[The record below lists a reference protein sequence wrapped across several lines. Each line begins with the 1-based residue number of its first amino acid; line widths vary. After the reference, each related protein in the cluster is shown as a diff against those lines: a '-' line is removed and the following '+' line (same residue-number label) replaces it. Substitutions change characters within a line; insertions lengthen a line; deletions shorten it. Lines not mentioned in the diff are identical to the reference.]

1 MRFFQFK
8 PITTGTIHAQ
18 VLYLL
23 TFIKDYSLLLL
34 CLSIQTAEWKS
45 SASLNVLA
53 IVQSVIINGGFI
65 GGSVLCAWY
74 IIDGD
79 TIHHRKVTVGDFV
92 LFCTYIVQ
100 LYGPLNYFGTYYR

>member
-1 MRFFQFK
+1 M
-8 PITTGTIHAQ
+8 
-18 VLYLL
+18 L